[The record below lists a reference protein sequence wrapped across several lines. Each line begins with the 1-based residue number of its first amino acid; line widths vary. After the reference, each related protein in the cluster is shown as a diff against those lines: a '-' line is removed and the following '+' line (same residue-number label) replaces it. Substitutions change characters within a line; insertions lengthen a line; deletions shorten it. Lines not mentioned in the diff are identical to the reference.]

1 MKVHN
6 KVIVV
11 TGGGNGIGRELVQ
24 NLLHKGA
31 IVAAVDINEAG
42 LQETVNLAGNKKDQ
56 LSIHIVNITNKDAV
70 EALPAQVI
78 AKHGA
83 VDGIINCAG
92 IIQPFVRLKDL
103 EYQAVERVLNVNL
116 YGTLYMTLAFL
127 PHFLK
132 RPVAHIA
139 NVSSMGGFL
148 PVPGQT
154 IYGASKAAV
163 KLLTEGL
170 HSELMDTNVKVTVIF
185 PGAIG
190 TNIAANSGVGL
201 NMDSAEASQ
210 SSIKMLEPS
219 KAAEIIVNGIEKD
232 RYRVLVGS
240 DSKFMDFIYRLNPEW
255 AAGFIYKQMK
265 SLLPK

>member
-1 MKVHN
+1 
-6 KVIVV
+6 
-11 TGGGNGIGRELVQ
+11 
-24 NLLHKGA
+24 
-31 IVAAVDINEAG
+31 
-42 LQETVNLAGNKKDQ
+42 
-56 LSIHIVNITNKDAV
+56 
-70 EALPAQVI
+70 
-78 AKHGA
+78 
-83 VDGIINCAG
+83 
-92 IIQPFVRLKDL
+92 
-103 EYQAVERVLNVNL
+103 
-116 YGTLYMTLAFL
+116 
-127 PHFLK
+127 
-132 RPVAHIA
+132 
-139 NVSSMGGFL
+139 
-148 PVPGQT
+148 
-154 IYGASKAAV
+154 
-163 KLLTEGL
+163 LTEGL

-219 KAAEIIVNGIEKD
+219 KAAGIIVDGIEKD